1 MGNETKNENEKEDL
15 KGKETEA
22 QETEV
27 VEVAIVESDAEPEEA
42 PAAESEPPPVVETER
57 VAEILLESDLSTQAH
72 AWILRQ
78 DYQDEGGVGRAID
91 EMRTFIA
98 DMTPAGQVFA
108 LGETAA
114 VDDSGVPKLRTDEE
128 LKARARE
135 NTRTIMN
142 ELDPTYAVN
151 L

>member
-1 MGNETKNENEKEDL
+1 MDPEKKNETEKEDL

-27 VEVAIVESDAEPEEA
+27 GEVAIVESDAEPEEA
-42 PAAESEPPPVVETER
+42 PAAEPELPPVVEAER
-57 VAEILLESDLSTQAH
+57 VAELLLESDLSTQAH

-114 VDDSGVPKLRTDEE
+114 VDDSDVPKLRTDEE

-135 NTRTIMN
+135 NTRTVMN
-142 ELDPTYAVN
+142 ELDPTYAGN